1 MRTLSTIV
9 SRNELLSALV
19 LVEHDAIQADRL
31 AKVLGFYPQDDEEV
45 IKEILLAP
53 PKNKTTPPSQPEQP
67 LPQVT
72 NNAPLKCSFLTVTAC
87 EPLES
92 TAHTTKLPV
101 AKKVLA
107 KKDCQPLAAGSPPMP
122 LLVRKQRLW
131 PAVKRSLV
139 AQRSSGIDI
148 KRLTAEI
155 VHAKPI
161 ARLPTLWGH
170 CWGGELV
177 VIWDRSE
184 LMAPY
189 EQDYR
194 NLLKQ
199 IIESRGYS
207 GLQVYQVS
215 GVPEQVTGCWP
226 AKTADRADRLAIPL
240 VAKDTKILILSD
252 LGALSPSAST
262 ARHWQTFARRYK
274 KTGVQLVAWVPHSA
288 RQVERDTAKCI
299 NIYCLDRQGN
309 LRQQVGHLQTAAQR
323 QAEHQRLHQL
333 REQLLTRL
341 AFCMRLEKELLR
353 VARALHPVTALEPAL
368 EGLIWSYQP
377 VVRASDISRPLAPDY
392 QAHYRAMFSKLNSFE
407 QQAALNCVL
416 DIHRW
421 QGQSTGVLETLIW
434 ESHVGNHVSDDAV
447 KTVVNNAKAWIS
459 AFRVTQQVEDGSRE
473 AILFAEDLLSRN
485 WQDAIFQRHHSEW
498 LAELWK
504 LTGQS
509 EVPPGLDATDI
520 AKLQQNSN
528 DDMQHTYQLMTIGSQ
543 LMLWPVAMP
552 APTFAVSAINSPWT
566 LEGLELISESPQSR
580 HWLIPKG
587 QPMQL
592 LERTDVESCVLI
604 AGGRRYSMTQ
614 LRRPSWASKF
624 GRDRLGIFAEMLLS
638 TEQGKANQTFRWIE
652 PGNFLMGSPEDE
664 PERRDNEGPQ
674 HEVTITQGFWLADT
688 ACTQALWQAIM
699 DNNPSRFKDDLQL
712 PVEQVS
718 WHDVQAFLQRLQ
730 ELLPGCQV
738 DLPTE
743 AEWEYACRAGTT
755 TPFSFGDNINPQQVN
770 YEGNF
775 SYRDGEKGEYREKT
789 LPVKSLPANAWGL
802 YEMHGNVYEW
812 CKDGQRTYDEQ
823 AQIDPLGPMT
833 GDENPRCLRGGSWDL
848 SARWARSAYRYA
860 LRPDF
865 ASSHVGF
872 RFCLRSIES
881 GQVTG
886 SPAGKPGRATGG
898 SPDAGRKPI
907 KSNENTLISKIGSI
921 FKSNPK
927 HRS

>member
-1 MRTLSTIV
+1 MHTLSTIV
-9 SRNELLSALV
+9 SRTELLKALV
-19 LVEHDAIQADRL
+19 LAEHDAIQADRL
-31 AKVLGFYPQDDEEV
+31 AKVLWFYPQDDEEV
-45 IKEILLAP
+45 VKEILLAP
-53 PKNKTTPPSQPEQP
+53 PKNKTKPPSQPEQP

-101 AKKVLA
+101 AKKVLT
-107 KKDCQPLAAGSPPMP
+107 KKDCQPLAVGSPPMP

-189 EQDYR
+189 EKDYR

-215 GVPEQVTGCWP
+215 GVPEQVTSCWP
-226 AKTADRADRLAIPL
+226 AKTADRLAIPV

-252 LGALSPSAST
+252 LGAFSPSSST

-309 LRQQVGHLQTAAQR
+309 LRQQAGHLKTVAQR
-323 QAEHQRLHQL
+323 QTEHQRLHQL

-353 VARALHPVTALEPAL
+353 AARELHPASAVEPAL

-377 VVRASDISRPLAPDY
+377 VVRASDISRPLTPNY
-392 QAHYRAMFSKLNSFE
+392 QAHYRDLFSKLDFAE
-407 QQAALNCVL
+407 QLAALRCVL
-416 DIHRW
+416 HLHRW

-434 ESHVGNHVSDDAV
+434 ESHVGNDVSDDAV
-447 KTVVNNAKAWIS
+447 KAVVNNAKAWIS

-473 AILFAEDLLSRN
+473 AIVFAEDLLSRN
-485 WQDAIFQRHHSEW
+485 WQDVIFQRYHSEW
-498 LAELWK
+498 LAELWT

-509 EVPPGLDATDI
+509 EVPPGLEAVDI
-520 AKLQQNSN
+520 AKVSQNSIEGE
-528 DDMQHTYQLMTIGSQ
+528 QQVYRLMTIGTQ
-543 LMLWPVAMP
+543 LMLWPVATF
-552 APTFAVSAINSPWT
+552 APTFAVSTINSPWT
-566 LEGLELISESPQSR
+566 LEGLELISELPQSR
-580 HWLIPKG
+580 QWLTPKG
-587 QPMQL
+587 LPMQL
-592 LERTDVESCVLI
+592 LERTDVASCVLI

-614 LRRPSWASKF
+614 LQRPPWASKL
-624 GRDRLGIFAEMLLS
+624 GRDRLGIFAEMLIS
-638 TEQGKANQTFRWIE
+638 TERGKANQTLRWIE
-652 PGNFLMGSPEDE
+652 PGTFWMGSPEDE
-664 PERRDNEGPQ
+664 LERYDNEGPR
-674 HEVTITQGFWLADT
+674 HEVTISRGFWLADS
-688 ACTQALWQAIM
+688 ACTQALWQAVM
-699 DNNPSRFKDDLQL
+699 GNNPSRFKDDPQQ

-718 WHDVQAFLQRLQ
+718 WHDVQAFLKRLQ
-730 ELLPGCQV
+730 SLLPGCQV
-738 DLPTE
+738 DLPSE
-743 AEWEYACRAGTT
+743 AEWEYACRAGTQS
-755 TPFSFGDNINPQQVN
+755 PFSFGANINPQQVN
-770 YEGNF
+770 YNGEYPYPG
-775 SYRDGEKGEYREKT
+775 GEKGEYRPKT
-789 LPVKSLPANAWGL
+789 VLVKSLPANAWGL

-833 GDENPRCLRGGSWDL
+833 GDDSPRCLRGGSWG
-848 SARWARSAYRYA
+848 SFARRARSALHIAY
-860 LRPDF
+860 LPDD
-865 ASSHVGF
+865 ATDYVGF
-872 RFCLRSIES
+872 RFCLRSIEP

-886 SPAGKPGRATGG
+886 SPAAILNSG
-898 SPDAGRKPI
+898 SSA
-907 KSNENTLISKIGSI
+907 
-921 FKSNPK
+921 
-927 HRS
+927 

>member
-1 MRTLSTIV
+1 MHTLSTIV
-9 SRNELLSALV
+9 SRTELLKALV
-19 LVEHDAIQADRL
+19 LAEHDAIQADRL
-31 AKVLGFYPQDDEEV
+31 AKVLWFYPQDDEEV
-45 IKEILLAP
+45 VKEILLAP
-53 PKNKTTPPSQPEQP
+53 PKNKTKPPSQPEQP
-67 LPQVT
+67 QPQVT

-101 AKKVLA
+101 AKKVLT
-107 KKDCQPLAAGSPPMP
+107 KKDCQPLAVGSPPMP

-155 VHAKPI
+155 VQAKPI

-189 EQDYR
+189 EKDYR

-207 GLQVYQVS
+207 GLQLYQVS
-215 GVPEQVTGCWP
+215 GVPEQVTSCWP
-226 AKTADRADRLAIPL
+226 AKTADRLAIPV

-309 LRQQVGHLQTAAQR
+309 LRQQAGHLQTAAQR
-323 QAEHQRLHQL
+323 QTEHQRLHQL

-353 VARALHPVTALEPAL
+353 AARALHPVTALEPAL

-392 QAHYRAMFSKLNSFE
+392 QAHYRDLFSQLDFAE
-407 QQAALNCVL
+407 QLAALICVL
-416 DIHRW
+416 HIHRW

-434 ESHVGNHVSDDAV
+434 ESHVGKATDSEAV
-447 KTVVNNAKAWIS
+447 NAVIKGAKAWIS

-473 AILFAEDLLSRN
+473 AIVFAEDLLSRN
-485 WQDAIFQRHHSEW
+485 WQDVIFQRHHSEW
-498 LAELWK
+498 LAELWT
-504 LTGQS
+504 LTGHS
-509 EVPPGLDATDI
+509 EVPPGLEAVDI
-520 AKLQQNSN
+520 ANVSQNSIEGE
-528 DDMQHTYQLMTIGSQ
+528 QQVYRLMTIGTQ
-543 LMLWPVAMP
+543 LMLWPVATF
-552 APTFAVSAINSPWT
+552 APTFAVSTINSPWT

-580 HWLIPKG
+580 HWLTPKG

-592 LERTDVESCVLI
+592 LGRTDVESCVLI

-614 LRRPSWASKF
+614 LQRPPWASKF
-624 GRDRLGIFAEMLLS
+624 GRDRLGIFAEMLIS
-638 TEQGKANQTFRWIE
+638 TERGKANQTLRWIE
-652 PGNFLMGSPEDE
+652 PGTFWMGSPEDE
-664 PERRDNEGPQ
+664 LERYDNEGPR
-674 HEVTITQGFWLADT
+674 HEVTISRGFWLADS
-688 ACTQALWQAIM
+688 ACTQALWQAVM
-699 DNNPSRFKDDLQL
+699 GNNPSCFKDDPQQ

-718 WHDVQAFLQRLQ
+718 WHHVQVFLQRLQ
-730 ELLPGCQV
+730 ELLPDCQV
-738 DLPTE
+738 DLPSE

-755 TPFSFGDNINPQQVN
+755 TPFSFGSHINPQQVN
-770 YEGNF
+770 YNGNF
-775 SYRDGEKGEYREKT
+775 PYFGDEKGEYRRKT
-789 LPVKSLPANAWGL
+789 VPVKSLPANPWGL
-802 YEMHGNVYEW
+802 YEMHGNILEW

-833 GDENPRCLRGGSWDL
+833 GDDYPRCLRGGSWYGI
-848 SARWARSAYRYA
+848 ARRARSAIRNAYQ
-860 LRPDF
+860 PDD
-865 ASSHVGF
+865 ANYLVGF

-898 SPDAGRKPI
+898 SPDESQKPI
-907 KSNENTLISKIGSI
+907 K
-921 FKSNPK
+921 PK
-927 HRS
+927 

>member
-9 SRNELLSALV
+9 SRTELLSALV

-45 IKEILLAP
+45 VKEILLAP
-53 PKNKTTPPSQPEQP
+53 PKNKTKPASQPEQP
-67 LPQVT
+67 LPQVS

-87 EPLES
+87 ELLES

-226 AKTADRADRLAIPL
+226 AKTADRVDRLAIPL

-392 QAHYRAMFSKLNSFE
+392 QVHYRTMFSKLNFFE

-434 ESHVGNHVSDDAV
+434 ESHVGNHVSDNAV
-447 KTVVNNAKAWIS
+447 KAVLNNAKAWIS

-473 AILFAEDLLSRN
+473 AIVFAEDLLSRN

-509 EVPPGLDATDI
+509 EVPPGLDAVDI
-520 AKLQQNSN
+520 AKVSQNSIEGE
-528 DDMQHTYQLMTIGSQ
+528 QQVYRLMTIGSQ
-543 LMLWPVAMP
+543 LMLWPVATF
-552 APTFAVSAINSPWT
+552 APTFAVSTINSPWT

-592 LERTDVESCVLI
+592 LERTDVASCVLI

-614 LRRPSWASKF
+614 LQRPPWASKL
-624 GRDRLGIFAEMLLS
+624 GRDRLGIFAEMLIS
-638 TEQGKANQTFRWIE
+638 TERGKANQTLRWIE
-652 PGNFLMGSPEDE
+652 PGTFWMGSPEDE
-664 PERRDNEGPQ
+664 LERYDNEGPR
-674 HEVTITQGFWLADT
+674 HEVTISRGFWLADS
-688 ACTQALWQAIM
+688 ACTQALWQAVM
-699 DNNPSRFKDDLQL
+699 GNNPSLFKDDPQQ

-738 DLPTE
+738 DLPSE
-743 AEWEYACRAGTT
+743 AEWEYACRAGTQS
-755 TPFSFGDNINPQQVN
+755 PFSFGANINPQQVN
-770 YEGNF
+770 YNGEYPYPG
-775 SYRDGEKGEYREKT
+775 GEKVEYRAKT
-789 LPVKSLPANAWGL
+789 VPVKSLPANPWGL

-833 GDENPRCLRGGSWDL
+833 GDDNPPTVRGGSWFYY
-848 SARWARSAYRYA
+848 ARWVRSADRIA
-860 LRPDF
+860 IRPGSADDDL
-865 ASSHVGF
+865 GF
-872 RFCLRSIES
+872 RFCLRSIEP

-886 SPAGKPGRATGG
+886 SPAVKPGRATGG
-898 SPDAGRKPI
+898 SRGTGRKGVKSKYKPDAK
-907 KSNENTLISKIGSI
+907 
-921 FKSNPK
+921 PK